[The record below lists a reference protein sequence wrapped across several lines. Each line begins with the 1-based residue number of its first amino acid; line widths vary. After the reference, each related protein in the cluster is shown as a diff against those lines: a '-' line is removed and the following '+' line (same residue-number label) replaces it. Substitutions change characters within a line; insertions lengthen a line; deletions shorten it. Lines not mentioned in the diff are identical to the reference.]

1 MKPSSNILSLV
12 VAGSSAAEILETA
25 CERGP
30 GAGDQAA
37 ERIALVRDLA
47 RDTKDQLE
55 GLSRSAG
62 PGPEESALDLISETA
77 IQCADLA
84 NLAACNLDGLSTNEA
99 FRAAAAVHLAAGTVN
114 ALRLLAEAE
123 AGDRGSH
130 AATRDLR
137 GAGWRADL
145 TVRQVEEF
153 LEAIPEG

>member
-1 MKPSSNILSLV
+1 MKPSSNIHSLV
-12 VAGSSAAEILETA
+12 TAGAGAARILETA

-30 GAGDQAA
+30 GTGDQAA

-47 RDTKDQLE
+47 GDIKGQLE
-55 GLSRSAG
+55 GLAVSARSA
-62 PGPEESALDLISETA
+62 PEESDLDLISETA
-77 IQCADLA
+77 LRCADLA
-84 NLAACNLDGLSTNEA
+84 NLASCNLDGLSTNEA

-114 ALRLLAEAE
+114 ALRLLAGAE
-123 AGDRGSH
+123 SGDRGSH

-145 TVRQVEEF
+145 TIRQVGEF